1 MNNNNNK
8 KPEMKQNKTPPNCNQ
23 IKLHTHKKTMES
35 MICLLVTPEHESCA
49 GFIDI

>member
-1 MNNNNNK
+1 
-8 KPEMKQNKTPPNCNQ
+8 MKQNKTPPNCNQ
-23 IKLHTHKKTMES
+23 IKLHNKKTMES